1 MLFCFFPWQ
10 RAAKCASPSAG
21 RAGAFRR
28 PPRRLKYILALALL
42 APLHAAAA
50 PDFRALL
57 QQPQTVPAVATPAT
71 IVVRHYDGMEMPPD
85 GPMAELYRMTEVT
98 VKYLDMLN
106 VTLIYVPPTWDVEW
120 LLEIV
125 RMDAS
130 VEYAYREQVRE
141 HRPTAV
147 FPNDPHPLGLNL
159 HNPSHDVDIDA
170 PEAWAYTTGRND
182 SSSVVIAILHER
194 ALDYDDPDFAP
205 NMWVNGGEIPNN
217 GVDDDANGCID
228 DVYGCNTDST
238 RSNLYADPRII
249 GDGYDFL
256 LHPHGLGVAS
266 VIGASGNNG
275 IGITGVSWKVRMMI
289 LTRWNLP
296 SLNYIVKMSA
306 RGVNIKA
313 INLSAIYS
321 ALNFGEYRGCGS
333 NQQTMERMTQE
344 RLFMQGIILVQ
355 GAGNDSINTD
365 FNPRDGRGMRPKCWG
380 IPNHI
385 AVAAHQR
392 NSYSLAGFSNYG
404 MNTVDLAAPTYGS
417 AYDTIG
423 GIYVSFRKLF
433 QDLGFY
439 DPIGKDLSNEEITGF
454 GGTSGAT
461 PHVASAIALLWNHR
475 PDLTL
480 TEVRSVLLDT
490 VHRVP
495 ELSTRVASGGALNIA
510 NALYSV
516 TTPNIRVGRVRATV
530 AEGDGVSLEVSLA
543 REPVRPSSGEVVV
556 LRARIVTGSG
566 VVEPTMLTFTSN
578 NWHVPQTLRFVS
590 EDDLSSNEDYV
601 SSLEIAVVD
610 ARSTT
615 DYRSVSPVAVPFTVT
630 DLGSSS
636 ASLSASL
643 GEVAEG
649 GAFSF
654 AIRVRGGGLGT
665 AQATYRLSGTTRG
678 GADYAWPADYDAAAD
693 VGTATITH
701 GNTTRVELVLTDDA
715 LNESSEEIVMELL
728 SVTAGGV
735 VGVVARG
742 ANARVSVTDNDVAE
756 VGASHAPGAETRA
769 GPSCPA
775 FRDCPLFVDGAQEQV
790 LTEGAASSVA
800 TYRVTLSRA
809 SSGDVMV
816 PWYAR
821 IYDSQNEGRTGND
834 EHRPD
839 LRSATGAATTRG
851 GVVGVVTIAA
861 GSTQAIVRLSAPE
874 DGLSE
879 KQERFHLRL
888 RAPRVGAGGGR
899 VVLEP
904 PGYGPY
910 TRSRIVS
917 RVARV
922 VDVRAWL
929 QGAYRRASRTMST
942 SLTDVLPQ
950 RQPYGG
956 EPWHH
961 TSPTAVAGVSAGSGL
976 SELPQAVV
984 DWVLVDLYS
993 SPTAAALL
1001 SRRAALLLDDGR
1013 IVGVNEAATLPSQS
1027 LRTDDV
1033 LFDNVAHNDNDP
1045 LYVMV
1050 RHRNHLPALLAA
1062 AKCGE
1067 RYCADFTGSQS
1078 YGEGQAEL
1086 RNGVY
1091 ALRAG
1096 DVNRDGTID
1105 KTDERW
1111 IRRHNLTTIG
1121 PRHYTAAEAGRYA
1134 ADADV
1139 DFDGEILSADRYYL
1153 FENAG
1158 ASACGAC
1165 MP

>member
-1 MLFCFFPWQ
+1 
-10 RAAKCASPSAG
+10 
-21 RAGAFRR
+21 
-28 PPRRLKYILALALL
+28 
-42 APLHAAAA
+42 
-50 PDFRALL
+50 
-57 QQPQTVPAVATPAT
+57 
-71 IVVRHYDGMEMPPD
+71 
-85 GPMAELYRMTEVT
+85 
-98 VKYLDMLN
+98 
-106 VTLIYVPPTWDVEW
+106 
-120 LLEIV
+120 
-125 RMDAS
+125 
-130 VEYAYREQVRE
+130 
-141 HRPTAV
+141 
-147 FPNDPHPLGLNL
+147 
-159 HNPSHDVDIDA
+159 
-170 PEAWAYTTGRND
+170 
-182 SSSVVIAILHER
+182 
-194 ALDYDDPDFAP
+194 
-205 NMWVNGGEIPNN
+205 
-217 GVDDDANGCID
+217 
-228 DVYGCNTDST
+228 
-238 RSNLYADPRII
+238 
-249 GDGYDFL
+249 
-256 LHPHGLGVAS
+256 
-266 VIGASGNNG
+266 
-275 IGITGVSWKVRMMI
+275 
-289 LTRWNLP
+289 
-296 SLNYIVKMSA
+296 
-306 RGVNIKA
+306 
-313 INLSAIYS
+313 
-321 ALNFGEYRGCGS
+321 
-333 NQQTMERMTQE
+333 
-344 RLFMQGIILVQ
+344 
-355 GAGNDSINTD
+355 
-365 FNPRDGRGMRPKCWG
+365 
-380 IPNHI
+380 
-385 AVAAHQR
+385 
-392 NSYSLAGFSNYG
+392 
-404 MNTVDLAAPTYGS
+404 MNTVDLAAGPAL
-417 AYDTIG
+417 AYEPPILFNPDLGPGIIPFDTIRNDVSNQ
-423 GIYVSFRKLF
+423 GIT
-433 QDLGFY
+433 D
-439 DPIGKDLSNEEITGF
+439 F
-454 GGTSGAT
+454 GGTSAAA
-461 PHVASAIALLWNHR
+461 PQVASAIALLWNHR

-480 TEVRSVLLDT
+480 TEVRSALLDT

-543 REPVRPSSGEVVV
+543 REPVRPSAGEAVV
-556 LRARIVTGSG
+556 LGARIVTGSG
-566 VVEPTMLTFTSN
+566 VVEPTTLTFTSN
-578 NWHVPQTLRFVS
+578 NWHMPQTLRFVS
-590 EDDLSSNEDYV
+590 EDDLSSNEDYMA
-601 SSLEIAVVD
+601 SLEIAVVD

-615 DYRSVSPVAVPFTVT
+615 DYRSVSPVTVPFTVT

-643 GEVAEG
+643 SEVAEG

-654 AIRVRGGGLGT
+654 AIRVRGVGLGT

-678 GADYAWPADYDAAAD
+678 GVDYAWPAGYDAAAG

-701 GNTTRVELVLTDDA
+701 GNTTRVELVVMDDD
-715 LNESSEEIVMELL
+715 LNESSEEIVMDLL
-728 SVTAGGV
+728 GVRAGEVAGV
-735 VGVVARG
+735 VPVG
-742 ANARVSVTDNDVAE
+742 ASARVLVTDNDEAE
-756 VGASHAPGAETRA
+756 VAASHAPGAEVQM
-769 GPSCPA
+769 GPSCGPIITSI
-775 FRDCPLFVDGAQEQV
+775 CPLFEDGAQEQV
-790 LTEGAASSVA
+790 LTEGDASSVA
-800 TYRVTLSRA
+800 TYRVTLSRP

-834 EHRPD
+834 ERRPD
-839 LRSATGAATTRG
+839 LRSATGTPTTRG

-861 GSTQAIVRLSAPE
+861 GSTQAMVRLSAPE

-917 RVARV
+917 RVARL
-922 VDVRAWL
+922 VDVSAWL

-956 EPWHH
+956 EPWRH
-961 TSPTAVAGVSAGSGL
+961 TSPTTVAGVSAGSGL

-1013 IVGVNEAATLPSQS
+1013 IVGINEAATLPSQS

-1050 RHRNHLPALLAA
+1050 RHRNHLPALLTAT
-1062 AKCGE
+1062 KCGE

-1078 YGEGQAEL
+1078 YGGGQAEL

-1139 DFDGEILSADRYYL
+1139 DFDGEVLSADRYHV
-1153 FENAG
+1153 FQNTG
-1158 ASACGAC
+1158 TSSCDAC